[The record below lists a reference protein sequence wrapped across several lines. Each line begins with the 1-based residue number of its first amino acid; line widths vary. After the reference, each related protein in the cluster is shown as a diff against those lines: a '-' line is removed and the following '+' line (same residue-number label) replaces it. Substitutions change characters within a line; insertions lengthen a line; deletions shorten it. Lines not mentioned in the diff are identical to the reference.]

1 MERHSVKAQTE
12 CRQGFLLVLDK
23 YIFVAKAEFL
33 QRGIQNSQKLRW
45 RKAMVGITGNKKL
58 KADGFLA
65 ALGSAAVDKVL
76 ANQCHLGEVGVGWYK
91 IARRINNAE
100 LVGRLNGLDK
110 LGICHIAILR

>member
-1 MERHSVKAQTE
+1 M
-12 CRQGFLLVLDK
+12 VLDK
-23 YIFVAKAEFL
+23 NLLVAKAELL
-33 QRGIQNSQKLRW
+33 QRGIENTQKLRW
-45 RKAMVGITGNKKL
+45 REAMVGITGNKKL

-76 ANQCHLGEVGVGWYK
+76 ANQCHLGEVGVGWNK

-100 LVGRLNGLDK
+100 LVGRLNGLEK